1 MSTYIHISLFI
12 GVEKISS
19 PEPALTKDSAFRA
32 TFFGIGPG
40 DIKSPTENKGWF
52 TSSQSS
58 NHLFVIVKIIAIFS
72 AKSLLFI

>member
-1 MSTYIHISLFI
+1 MSI

-58 NHLFVIVKIIAIFS
+58 NHL
-72 AKSLLFI
+72 LL

>member
-1 MSTYIHISLFI
+1 MSI
-12 GVEKISS
+12 GVEKIPS

-40 DIKSPTENKGWF
+40 DIKSPTENKGRF

-58 NHLFVIVKIIAIFS
+58 NHM
-72 AKSLLFI
+72 LL